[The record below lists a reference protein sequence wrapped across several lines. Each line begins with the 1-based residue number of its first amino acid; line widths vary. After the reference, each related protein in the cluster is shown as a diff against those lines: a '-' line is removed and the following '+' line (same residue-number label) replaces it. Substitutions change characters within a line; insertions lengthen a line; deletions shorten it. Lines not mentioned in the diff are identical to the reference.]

1 MVCYLSSKKD
11 NCRCAIVF
19 FSFDLNLACQ
29 MQYIDQKN
37 PAQSVIRHNCD
48 KVVDRC
54 YQRAGRNGR
63 VYMDLLEKQ
72 RDTGTNRSGN
82 DHRQYQREADASG
95 HRIGK
100 QECLAFKQCDI

>member
-1 MVCYLSSKKD
+1 MISSIKKRQLPLC
-11 NCRCAIVF
+11 NCLF
-19 FSFDLNLACQ
+19 FFFILACQ

-54 YQRAGRNGR
+54 DQRAGRNGR

-72 RDTGTNRSGN
+72 RDTGTNCSGN
-82 DHRQYQREADASG
+82 DHRQYQREADASDT
-95 HRIGK
+95 
-100 QECLAFKQCDI
+100 A